1 MLLPLVVAQ
10 DILIHHNLRIRR
22 EKPFKRRFHVKVQ
35 EWKFLKA
42 RILTFASVTGMLTNK
57 VIKESFCGIFFLIC
71 VLFIGVLKLK
81 VNLNLKFKVAVWF
94 DQVFEQIVAPIFTMR
109 MSDPSR

>member
-42 RILTFASVTGMLTNK
+42 RILTFATVTGMLTN
-57 VIKESFCGIFFLIC
+57 E
-71 VLFIGVLKLK
+71 
-81 VNLNLKFKVAVWF
+81 N
-94 DQVFEQIVAPIFTMR
+94 DQRAATDYR
-109 MSDPSR
+109 KTKMSTG

>member
-57 VIKESFCGIFFLIC
+57 VIKELLWHIFLDLCF
-71 VLFIGVLKLK
+71 VHRGV
-81 VNLNLKFKVAVWF
+81 
-94 DQVFEQIVAPIFTMR
+94 ET
-109 MSDPSR
+109 